1 MKYLFKLEMLDNS
14 EGVGARL
21 VLFTLINMF
30 IGFHNVNGEHFNLG
44 FGFGPMECSLTLHR
58 WTRWLP

>member
-58 WTRWLP
+58 WAKCLP